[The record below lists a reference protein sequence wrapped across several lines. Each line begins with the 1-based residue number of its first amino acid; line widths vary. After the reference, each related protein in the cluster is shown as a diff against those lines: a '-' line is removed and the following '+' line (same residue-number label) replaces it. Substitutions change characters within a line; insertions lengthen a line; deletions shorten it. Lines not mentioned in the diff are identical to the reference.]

1 MHNTIPPIS
10 LTILLFF
17 HSDSIQAQTCKGS
30 IIFHSVKFL
39 NTHKDSH
46 LHKSSREP
54 RHYITKT
61 TGNTEISAE
70 MTSHIA
76 LH

>member
-1 MHNTIPPIS
+1 MHDTIPPIT
-10 LTILLFF
+10 LTILQFS
-17 HSDSIQAQTCKGS
+17 HSASIPAQTCKGS

-54 RHYITKT
+54 RH
-61 TGNTEISAE
+61 
-70 MTSHIA
+70 
-76 LH
+76 